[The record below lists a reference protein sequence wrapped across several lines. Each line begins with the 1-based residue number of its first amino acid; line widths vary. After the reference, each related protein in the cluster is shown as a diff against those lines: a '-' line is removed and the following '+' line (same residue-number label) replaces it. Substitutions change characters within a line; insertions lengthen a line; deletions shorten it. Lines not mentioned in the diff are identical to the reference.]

1 MQNRYLTGMI
11 CMLLFLV
18 QNGIF
23 SETVIDVETAVSSAL
38 ECNLNLRSEEIGLR
52 IKKRVKDT
60 MWNYFIPKVS
70 VSTTLSKMNQVAEP
84 MVFDL
89 GPMGIF
95 EMPGG
100 DDYWDLTLG
109 LNASLTLTASMFV
122 GMKQAVL
129 DYEAGNISLEM
140 AQKKMALN
148 VRKTFYNLLLIEE
161 NMKLM
166 ERSIAAAE
174 DRYLQAVAN
183 YRSGLVPEYAML
195 SAQVAWENMKPALEE
210 MKIGYRSAMMG
221 FKQMLGIDRGEEIVL
236 EGTIHMEEVPFTGE
250 NTLQRINER
259 LDIRL
264 FKKNIEMLE
273 NLKLLSVTSLAP
285 AITFS
290 FTADPGFQGDPFASN
305 LFANI
310 EDNWNQRAGMFAII
324 LSIPVDGLFPSSKTQ
339 VEIANSA
346 DAVEQSKNGLKIA
359 FLAAQLEIDTILMK
373 LEKSVKSIDTLKLN
387 VALAERAYNM
397 AEEAYNAGSKD
408 LLELQNAELELRKAR
423 LEVLKEEYNYMTGL
437 LDLEYAL
444 NVEFEKAGK

>member
-1 MQNRYLTGMI
+1 MKKSPLVSIIVCLLFIILTGI
-11 CMLLFLV
+11 Y
-18 QNGIF
+18 G
-23 SETVIDVETAVSSAL
+23 ETVIDIEAAVSRAL
-38 ECNLNLRSEEIGLR
+38 EYNLSLRSEEIGLR

-60 MWNYFIPKVS
+60 TWNYFIPKVS
-70 VSTTLSKMNQVAEP
+70 VSTTLSKMNQVSEP
-84 MVFDL
+84 MVLDF

-95 EMPGG
+95 EIPGG

-109 LNASLTLTASMFV
+109 LNASLTITASMFV
-122 GMKQAVL
+122 GMRQAIL
-129 DYEAGNISLEM
+129 DYEAGNINLEM

-148 VRKTFYNLLLIEE
+148 VRKMFYNLLLLEE

-210 MKIGYRSAMMG
+210 MKIGYRSAVMN

-236 EGTIHMEEVPFTGE
+236 EGSIHMKEMAFTAKNVE
-250 NTLQRINER
+250 QRINGR

-264 FKKNIEMLE
+264 LKKNIEMLE
-273 NLKLLSVTSLAP
+273 NLKLLSVTSLTP

-290 FTADPGFQGDPFASN
+290 FTADPGFQGDPFADD

-310 EDNWNQRAGMFAII
+310 EDGWKQRGGMFAII
-324 LSIPVDGLFPSSKTQ
+324 LSIPIDGLFPSSKTQ

-346 DAVEQSKNGLKIA
+346 DAVEQAKKGLEMA
-359 FLAAQLEIDTILMK
+359 FQAAQLEIDTILMR

-408 LLELQNAELELRKAR
+408 LLELQNAELELRRAR

-444 NVEFEKAGK
+444 NVQFEKAGK